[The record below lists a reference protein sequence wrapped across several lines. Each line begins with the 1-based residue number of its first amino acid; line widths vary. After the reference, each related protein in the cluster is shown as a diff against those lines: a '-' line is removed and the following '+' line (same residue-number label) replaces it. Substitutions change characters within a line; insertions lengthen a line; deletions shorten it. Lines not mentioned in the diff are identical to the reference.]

1 VLPTVFGV
9 SEEASALGDGLAK
22 EIAIPGLLEVGPL
35 LEEFDRTLHA
45 RRTREPGIRGQVRGT
60 EVLRTGIGSTPIGRV
75 SLT

>member
-1 VLPTVFGV
+1 MLPAAFGV

-22 EIAIPGLLEVGPL
+22 EIAIPGLLQVGPL
-35 LEEFDRTLHA
+35 LEKLDRALDA

-75 SLT
+75 SPT